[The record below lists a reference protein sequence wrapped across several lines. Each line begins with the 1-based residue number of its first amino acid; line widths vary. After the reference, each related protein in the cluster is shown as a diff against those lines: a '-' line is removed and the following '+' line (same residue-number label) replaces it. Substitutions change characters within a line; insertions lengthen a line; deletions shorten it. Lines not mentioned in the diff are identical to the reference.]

1 MCHLSHPL
9 IINLHY
15 SFQDY
20 DNLYFVLD
28 LLTGGD
34 LRYQLGRHPRRFY
47 NETQTKFFIACI
59 VESLIY
65 IHSKNIIHR
74 DIKPENLVF
83 DEKGYLHVTDFGI
96 AKFSDNRNLN
106 ETSGTPG
113 YMAPE
118 VMRGLNHT
126 GSVDYFAV
134 GVITYELML
143 GKRPYIGKN
152 RREIKEQMMIKQVY
166 LDDDSIP
173 LGWSQEAADF
183 INRLLLKQDTNRLG
197 YYNDFEIKRHPW
209 FNDINFDDLIE
220 GKIRAP
226 FIPRKNHDNYDKK
239 YCEEIEEIGIETN
252 MRYDNYKNKKYIENQ
267 VLNMLKI
274 IHIIIVVK
282 TI

>member
-1 MCHLSHPL
+1 MCHLNHPL

-34 LRYQLGRHPRRFY
+34 LRYQLGRHPRRY
-47 NETQTKFFIACI
+47 YTEEQTKFFIACI

-74 DIKPENLVF
+74 DIKPENLIF
-83 DEKGYLHVTDFGI
+83 DDKGYLHITDFGI
-96 AKFSDNRNLN
+96 AKYSYNNNIN

-134 GVITYELML
+134 GIITYELMM
-143 GKRPYIGKN
+143 GKRPYTGKN
-152 RREIKEQMMIKQVY
+152 RKEIKDQMMQKQIF
-166 LDDDSIP
+166 LDYDNIP

-183 INRLLLKQDTNRLG
+183 INKLLIRKDTNRLG
-197 YYNDFEIKRHPW
+197 YYNYYEIKSHPW
-209 FNDINFDDLIE
+209 LNDINFNNLLS

-226 FIPRKNHDNYDKK
+226 FLPRKNNDNYDKK
-239 YCEEIEEIGIETN
+239 YCQEVEEIGIETN
-252 MRYDNYKNKKYIENQ
+252 VRYESYKNNE
-267 VLNMLKI
+267 
-274 IHIIIVVK
+274 
-282 TI
+282 